1 MYKYFFNK
9 CKAINKLT
17 PRYKMEQ
24 RARGRKRERG
34 RGRGRSRATRKLI
47 KNPLKETRN
56 KQKLFSVEN
65 KTKTKKN
72 EKSFVISQ
80 ISQTFIMPFVLYC
93 FVSVSPVFATYF
105 IHYLRILQPPM
116 GHRD

>member
-24 RARGRKRERG
+24 RARGRKREREREG
-34 RGRGRSRATRKLI
+34 GRSRATRKLI

-65 KTKTKKN
+65 KTKTKKKRKN
-72 EKSFVISQ
+72 
-80 ISQTFIMPFVLYC
+80 L
-93 FVSVSPVFATYF
+93 
-105 IHYLRILQPPM
+105 L
-116 GHRD
+116 